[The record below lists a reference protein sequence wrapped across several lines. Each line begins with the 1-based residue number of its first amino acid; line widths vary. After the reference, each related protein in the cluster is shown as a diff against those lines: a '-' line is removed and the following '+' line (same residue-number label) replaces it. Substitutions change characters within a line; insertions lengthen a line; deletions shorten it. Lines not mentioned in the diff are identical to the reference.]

1 MSDAYDIL
9 SDQIERFGK
18 TTLAI
23 KAERDQLLKNIEVAV
38 NLGLDYG
45 TIDGAHHKMWVID
58 QMLRALL
65 GNKYEQHIKD
75 TCYGDNGPDTYEW
88 DTGIAP

>member
-1 MSDAYDIL
+1 MADVYGAL
-9 SDQIERFGK
+9 SDQLERLGK
-18 TTLAI
+18 SALTI
-23 KAERDQLLKNIEVAV
+23 KAERDHLRIAIDLAV

-45 TIDGAHHKMWVID
+45 TGDGAHHKMWVID

-65 GNKYEQHIKD
+65 GDEYEQHIRD
-75 TCYGDNGPDTYEW
+75 TCYGDEGPDTYEW